1 MRNSAIVV
9 VLSATLLSP
18 VARAQDEATEP
29 VRPRFAPPPAPDAQ
43 EPVLGGEVHIIAVAP
58 ISTQPLCP
66 PPESPGVEVACV
78 FEGGGGVGVSLER
91 RWPRGLSIMLGYEA
105 WFLDSGAVYELAIMQ
120 VVRAMVRYLF
130 FDRAAAHP
138 FVGFGLGAMLFGDTL
153 SIAAVG
159 GAIDIAIGVEIEVTE
174 TLALVLATPV
184 RIFTTTS
191 FVSPRDGTRRAED
204 GGFNS
209 AVSLHIG
216 LSVLAWD

>member
-1 MRNSAIVV
+1 V
-9 VLSATLLSP
+9 VLFA
-18 VARAQDEATEP
+18 VAFVSVAGAQDETSEP
-29 VRPRFAPPPAPDAQ
+29 VRPRFAPPPAPDDQ
-43 EPVLGGEVHIIAVAP
+43 EPVLGGEVHILAVAP
-58 ISTQPLCP
+58 IATPPLCP
-66 PPESPGVEVACV
+66 GPDSGPDEVACV
-78 FEGGGGVGVSLER
+78 FKGGGGVGVSLER

-105 WFLDSGAVYELAIMQ
+105 WFIDSDAVYELAIMQ

-130 FDRAAAHP
+130 FDRAAVHP

-159 GAIDIAIGVEIEVTE
+159 GAIDLAIGVEIEVTE

-191 FVSPRDGTRRAED
+191 FVSPRDGARRAED

-216 LSVLAWD
+216 LSVLASD